1 MRLRF
6 RLIDARIQELGD
18 QRGEMLSRLHA
29 LIKQTDPKVV
39 DEWKWGTAVWSHDG
53 LFCTGETYKNVVK
66 MTLSGGASLDDP
78 SGLFN
83 SSRNR
88 TANGCKNEKS
98 AMGSQCHSDPFQNET
113 WGFGVPL
120 HRSSSQAART
130 NEERYEE
137 KE

>member
-88 TANGCKNEKS
+88 TANGCENEKS
-98 AMGSQCHSDPFQNET
+98 AMGSQCHSDPFQDET
-113 WGFGVPL
+113 WGFGGSIAPVLKPGSPDK
-120 HRSSSQAART
+120 RG
-130 NEERYEE
+130 EI
-137 KE
+137 

>member
-1 MRLRF
+1 LRF